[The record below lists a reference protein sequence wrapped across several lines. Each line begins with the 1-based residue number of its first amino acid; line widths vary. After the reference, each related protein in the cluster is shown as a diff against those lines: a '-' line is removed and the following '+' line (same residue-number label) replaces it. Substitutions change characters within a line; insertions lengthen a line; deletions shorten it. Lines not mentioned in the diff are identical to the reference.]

1 MNDNPLEYRPMNEVN
16 AVQPSALKH
25 LESQSQKAMLELV
38 RVTLDTCFQDGSK
51 FPHTAMFG
59 GPGLGKSC
67 LAQTIASELAVPYQE
82 VTGLSVRNPADL
94 NSVLLNATDKSIVF
108 IDEAD
113 LMGTSSQ
120 TQLMVALTSGRISL
134 NSGGM
139 VRSLPL
145 ADFTLLLATTE
156 EYGLLQ
162 PLRDRMRLTLRFNY
176 YCEEDL
182 QRMVTVRARSLGW
195 AIDDACVKD
204 IATRGRGTPRI
215 AFNILQSARYV
226 SRSDSS
232 DAILPVHLAK
242 ACELTGIDPLGLN
255 LATDV
260 AYMRLLE
267 DGDRQLNV
275 IASCLGLPSRTI
287 STVIEPFLLRSGLID
302 KGKQSRRSLTPK
314 GREHLQGKTK

>member
-67 LAQTIASELAVPYQE
+67 LAQTIASELAVPFHE
-82 VTGLSVRNPADL
+82 VTGLSVRNPAEL
-94 NSVLLNATDKSIVF
+94 NSVLLAATDKSIVF
-108 IDEAD
+108 IDECD
-113 LMGTSSQ
+113 LMGTPSQ

-182 QRMVTVRARSLGW
+182 QRMVSVRARSLGW
-195 AIDDACVKD
+195 SIDDACLKD
-204 IATRGRGTPRI
+204 ISMRSRGTPRI

-226 SRSDSS
+226 SRSDAS
-232 DAILPVHLAK
+232 DTILPDHLAK
-242 ACELTGIDPLGLN
+242 ATELTGIDPLGLN
-255 LATDV
+255 AVTDLA
-260 AYMRLLE
+260 YLNLLL

-275 IASCLGLPSRTI
+275 IASCLSLPARTV
-287 STVIEPFLLRSGLID
+287 STVIEPFLLRSGLIE
-302 KGKQSRRSLTPK
+302 KSRQSRRTLTAK
-314 GREHLQGKTK
+314 GREHLQGKNP